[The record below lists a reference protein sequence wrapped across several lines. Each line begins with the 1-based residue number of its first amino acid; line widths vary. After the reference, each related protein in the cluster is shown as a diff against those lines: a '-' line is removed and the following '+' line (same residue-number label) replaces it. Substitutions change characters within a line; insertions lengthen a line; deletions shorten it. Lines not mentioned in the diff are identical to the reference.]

1 MYTLEALQYP
11 YDALEPVIDQK
22 TVEIHHD
29 KHHQTYVN
37 NLNKAIE
44 GLDLK
49 EQTVEELLKDLCQIP
64 EEKRQAVIN
73 HGGGHYNHTIYW
85 ESMTPGGAKEPQ
97 GELAEAINEVW
108 QL

>member
-1 MYTLEALQYP
+1 MYKLDALQYP

-22 TVEIHHD
+22 TVEVHHG

-49 EQTVEELLKDLCQIP
+49 EQTIEELLKDLGQ
-64 EEKRQAVIN
+64 
-73 HGGGHYNHTIYW
+73 
-85 ESMTPGGAKEPQ
+85 SPGGKAASRHQPRRRALQPLGLLGNNDTGRRKRTAGRTRE
-97 GELAEAINEVW
+97 NH
-108 QL
+108 